1 MSKTLYGLGA
11 VQGFIIQ
18 NGPSINFAATVLT
31 EGAAVSSKALFAMG
45 TSVIKIIGNEAG
57 KHHDESNSRERGV
70 EISCDHHKKANSHQN
85 IS

>member
-1 MSKTLYGLGA
+1 MKRTLYSVKA

-18 NGPSINFAATVLT
+18 NVSINFFAAVLT

-45 TSVIKIIGNEAG
+45 ASVIKIIGNEAG
-57 KHHDESNSRERGV
+57 KHHDESNKRERGV
-70 EISCDHHKKANSHQN
+70 EIPCDHHKKADSHQN

>member
-1 MSKTLYGLGA
+1 MKRTLYSVKA

-18 NGPSINFAATVLT
+18 NMLINFAATVLT
-31 EGAAVSSKALFAMG
+31 EGTAVSSKALFAMG

-70 EISCDHHKKANSHQN
+70 EIPCDHHNKANSHQN